1 MVVGDDSSQ
10 SQIAA
15 AFVDIAYKL
24 IHPATAR
31 HICYKARCECR
42 RGEEVSGQLNV
53 ETVATDYGQINTPC
67 VTKNRQGGTTLLDA
81 RLAVHSGY
89 GFCCVSSLISK
100 VPPISFTAPYAM
112 KTFKNVPSSAA
123 FIALQHKAIG
133 SFLLGSDVL
142 HIQRGFCLLGA
153 VMEVGAFSAF
163 AQHYSLTEL
172 CACYPVMFT

>member
-1 MVVGDDSSQ
+1 MVGGDDSSQ
-10 SQIAA
+10 SQIAE

-53 ETVATDYGQINTPC
+53 ETVATDHGQINTPC
-67 VTKNRQGGTTLLDA
+67 LTKNRQDGTSLLDA

-89 GFCCVSSLISK
+89 GFCCVSSLTSK
-100 VPPISFTAPYAM
+100 VSAISFTAPYAM
-112 KTFKNVPSSAA
+112 RTFECVPSCAA
-123 FIALQHKAIG
+123 FLVLQHKAIG
-133 SFLLGSDVL
+133 SFLSGNDVL
-142 HIQRGFCLLGA
+142 PIQRGFCLLGA

-172 CACYPVMFT
+172 GACYPVMFT